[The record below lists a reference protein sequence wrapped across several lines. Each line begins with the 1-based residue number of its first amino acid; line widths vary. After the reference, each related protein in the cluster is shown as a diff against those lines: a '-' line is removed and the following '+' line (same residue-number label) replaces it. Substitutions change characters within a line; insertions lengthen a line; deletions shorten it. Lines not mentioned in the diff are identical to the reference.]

1 MYENELYYMTHEE
14 VHDQLMRI
22 WAVMDDCIRSGVYSR
37 EEVLPGRLRL
47 ARRAPK
53 LYR

>member
-1 MYENELYYMTHEE
+1 MTHEE

-22 WAVMDDCIRSGVYSR
+22 WTVMDECIRCGVSTA
-37 EEVLPGRLRL
+37 EEVLPGRLQL
-47 ARRAPK
+47 ARKAPK